1 MNVIALAWEAAQRTV
16 QSSQEL
22 PMETLGDLGDNVS
35 LVEHW
40 CFTDDDGNDAL
51 CATRKFCSLDDIHR
65 KLASGHR
72 FYLYKLYELQKFGM
86 QGEPPSIQPTGENF
100 YHLRYCAR
108 A

>member
-1 MNVIALAWEAAQRTV
+1 MNVIALAWESARRTT

-35 LVEHW
+35 LVEEV
-40 CFTDDDGNDAL
+40 CFADDDGNPAL
-51 CATRKFCSLDDIHR
+51 CATRKFGSLDDIR
-65 KLASGHR
+65 QKLASGHR

-86 QGEPPSIQPTGENF
+86 QGDPPSVQPIGETF